1 MPIATNKDIND
12 YFNYH
17 VLKSEEF
24 TKLLE
29 SDPVLERCVQ
39 KLNK

>member
-24 TKLLE
+24 TKL
-29 SDPVLERCVQ
+29 SIIIQNMERLV
-39 KLNK
+39 